1 MEAYKVRLLAEAQK
15 AEALAKLRLEKANLD
30 AEEKL
35 ADFEGSTILSTLTK
49 IKFFSSSRS
58 RVGRNISSLC
68 VKSKML
74 QNEMS
79 H

>member
-1 MEAYKVRLLAEAQK
+1 MEAYKVRLLAEAEK

-35 ADFEGSTILSTLTK
+35 ATFEGSTILSTLTK

-58 RVGRNISSLC
+58 CVGRNISSLR